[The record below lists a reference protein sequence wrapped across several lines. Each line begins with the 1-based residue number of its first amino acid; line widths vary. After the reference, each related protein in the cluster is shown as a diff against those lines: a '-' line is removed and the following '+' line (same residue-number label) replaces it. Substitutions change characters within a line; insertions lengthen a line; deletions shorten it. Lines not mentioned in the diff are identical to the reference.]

1 MFNTLMLERM
11 KTQVLASRRERVERY
26 VAAFERQPAILK
38 PVDLHCCRIVS
49 PVGLSLASIGFVLA
63 LINRKDYG
71 PVFLIGLERVT
82 GSGVQAV
89 INHVL
94 DAETLCDRIRKA
106 DSHAL
111 VINAKLN
118 LARPVVCIA
127 LTVLRNV
134 GVTLSLYSTV
144 GLSLT
149 TICTTSSFR
158 TIHDR
163 IIRRKPFAY

>member
-1 MFNTLMLERM
+1 MFNTFMLERV

-89 INHVL
+89 IIHVL

-106 DSHAL
+106 DNHAL

-118 LARPVVCIA
+118 LARPVVCIGAHRFKKRRRNAFLVFDCRA
-127 LTVLRNV
+127 LSNNHMHNLFV
-134 GVTLSLYSTV
+134 SYYS
-144 GLSLT
+144 
-149 TICTTSSFR
+149 
-158 TIHDR
+158 
-163 IIRRKPFAY
+163 